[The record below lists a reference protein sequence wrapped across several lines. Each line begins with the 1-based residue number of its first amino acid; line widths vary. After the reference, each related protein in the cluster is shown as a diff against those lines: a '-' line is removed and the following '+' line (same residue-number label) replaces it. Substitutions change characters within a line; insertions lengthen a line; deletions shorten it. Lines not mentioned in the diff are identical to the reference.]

1 MVNNVPSSIAQKPWK
16 LWPLAKYSLNR
27 SERRATP
34 SPDVLDSPL
43 PTTADGDPSNI
54 YERPGGAKSLG
65 VYLFD
70 QQPGKPD
77 FTVYDVEVDCRNK
90 RARVT
95 GGARLQQRGQYLAQ
109 AQVLQSMAGRSTTVV
124 GAKS

>member
-1 MVNNVPSSIAQKPWK
+1 MKQLLSLALLLGALPVHADTAQKGDYWVVHHQ
-16 LWPLAKYSLNR
+16 ASLGK
-27 SERRATP
+27 SK
-34 SPDVLDSPL
+34 VYL
-43 PTTADGDPSNI
+43 ADGDPSNI

-109 AQVLQSMAGRSTTVV
+109 GQVLQSMAGRSTTVV